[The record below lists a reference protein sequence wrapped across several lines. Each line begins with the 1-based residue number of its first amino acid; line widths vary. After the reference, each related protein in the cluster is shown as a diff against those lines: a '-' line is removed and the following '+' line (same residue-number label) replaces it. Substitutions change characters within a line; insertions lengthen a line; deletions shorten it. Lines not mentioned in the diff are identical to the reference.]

1 MAAGSVVALLRNP
14 QKKRCVYDF
23 IPCYICCVF
32 CLLVGLSCLIVLSH
46 HTCAYCVSCFLYL
59 GTWYL
64 LYSGSTTL
72 HHSIIG
78 NVNVKSFS
86 DITGQWLTM
95 EAIFT
100 TTQPM
105 LTRKNV
111 YLYAYDC
118 QEYCRIHVQWLT
130 VFFVSQS
137 HDHLL
142 VAINMPVR
150 TTTGLREPFKSRLNL
165 AATDLLVDLLF
176 LSS

>member
-1 MAAGSVVALLRNP
+1 MYPPPAALPV
-14 QKKRCVYDF
+14 
-23 IPCYICCVF
+23 
-32 CLLVGLSCLIVLSH
+32 
-46 HTCAYCVSCFLYL
+46 
-59 GTWYL
+59 
-64 LYSGSTTL
+64 TTK
-72 HHSIIG
+72 SPRDTFG
-78 NVNVKSFS
+78 NSSLMNVKSFS

>member
-1 MAAGSVVALLRNP
+1 MDLSLVSAVVFKKMYPPPAALPV
-14 QKKRCVYDF
+14 
-23 IPCYICCVF
+23 
-32 CLLVGLSCLIVLSH
+32 
-46 HTCAYCVSCFLYL
+46 
-59 GTWYL
+59 
-64 LYSGSTTL
+64 TTK
-72 HHSIIG
+72 SPRDTFG
-78 NVNVKSFS
+78 NSSLMNVKSFS

-105 LTRKNV
+105 LTRKDV

-142 VAINMPVR
+142 VAINMLCKDNHWSQR
-150 TTTGLREPFKSRLNL
+150 ALQI
-165 AATDLLVDLLF
+165 
-176 LSS
+176 